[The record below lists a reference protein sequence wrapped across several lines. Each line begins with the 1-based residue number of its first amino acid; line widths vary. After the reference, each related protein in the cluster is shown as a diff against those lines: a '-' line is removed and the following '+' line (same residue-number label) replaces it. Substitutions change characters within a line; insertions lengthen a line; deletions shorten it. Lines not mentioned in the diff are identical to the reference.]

1 MAKKGKN
8 RLAILTFFRFR
19 RTDVSLIAKPKKAAR
34 CAAFLGL
41 AIKLDQTNLDK
52 LKELTYQKIVK
63 SRRPRLKMVQKEL
76 AVVFPNP

>member
-19 RTDVSLIAKPKKAAR
+19 RTDVCLIAKSKKAAR
-34 CAAFLGL
+34 CAAFLDL

-52 LKELTYQKIVK
+52 LKELIYQKIVK

-76 AVVFPNP
+76 AVVCLNL